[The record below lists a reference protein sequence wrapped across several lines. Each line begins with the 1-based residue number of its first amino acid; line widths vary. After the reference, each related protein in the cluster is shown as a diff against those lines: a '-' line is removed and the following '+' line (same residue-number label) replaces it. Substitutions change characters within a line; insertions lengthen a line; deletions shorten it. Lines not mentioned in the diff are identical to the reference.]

1 MSNGA
6 RLAALVVVVAVAAVG
21 LYFAFMTPSPA
32 PATAGGEMP
41 VALDAPS
48 GSASGAS
55 TQPGADALPAEAFG
69 GPGTSVPSSTTP
81 GTGPSA
87 GAATGGSLD
96 LGAGAPASG
105 GAVTTAGATSGPA
118 TSVPAGTA
126 SGGTTAIV
134 TNFRPGSTGTGTV
147 VPPPPPAPP
156 AAAEAGREYVVKSG
170 DTLEAIARSQMGDGQ
185 KWKSIVAANPGINP
199 TNLKIGQKLRIP
211 AGDAPAPKSVPE
223 APAASSG
230 GGPSG
235 NTYTVQRGDTLV
247 ALSRKFYGNDG
258 EWKRI
263 LEANK
268 SLLGG
273 DPAKL
278 KPGMKLAIPAKR

>member
-1 MSNGA
+1 
-6 RLAALVVVVAVAAVG
+6 
-21 LYFAFMTPSPA
+21 MTPSPA
-32 PATAGGEMP
+32 PATAGAEMP

-48 GSASGAS
+48 GAAAGAPS
-55 TQPGADALPAEAFG
+55 QGAAGAMPAEAFG
-69 GPGTSVPSSTTP
+69 GPGTSVPSATTP

-105 GAVTTAGATSGPA
+105 GAVTSSGATSGSA
-118 TSVPAGTA
+118 TTVPAGTA
-126 SGGTTAIV
+126 SGGTTGIV
-134 TNFRPGSTGTGTV
+134 TNYRPGSTGTGTV
-147 VPPPPPAPP
+147 DVPPPPAPP
-156 AAAEAGREYVVKSG
+156 AAADAGREYVIKSG
-170 DTLEAIARSQMGDGQ
+170 DTLEAIARSQLGDGQ
-185 KWKSIVAANPGINP
+185 KWRAIVAANPGINP
-199 TNLKIGQKLRIP
+199 TNLKIGQKIRLP
-211 AGDAPAPKSVPE
+211 AGEAVASKDGPGAA
-223 APAASSG
+223 APAATSG
-230 GGPSG
+230 AASG

-247 ALSRKFYGNDG
+247 ALSRKFYGNDT

-263 LEANK
+263 LDANK